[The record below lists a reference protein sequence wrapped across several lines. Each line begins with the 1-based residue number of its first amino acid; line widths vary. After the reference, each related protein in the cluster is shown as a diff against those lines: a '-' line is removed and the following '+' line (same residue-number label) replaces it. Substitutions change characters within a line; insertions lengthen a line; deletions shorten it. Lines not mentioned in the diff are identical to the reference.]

1 METLKKG
8 LSKVKWDF
16 IITSV
21 LMIAVGIL
29 CAVLPTDSANVL
41 CYIFGGMLIIS
52 GTVIMTRYF
61 MLNMMLGGYLLIVSI
76 TMVLG
81 GIFCIVY
88 PQAVQGILTVLF
100 GLFIVIDSINSLSDS
115 IVCAKAKVNSWWIL
129 FVLSLIT
136 AALGIAVMFST
147 FETVM
152 IFAGVSLILEGV
164 KNIVITITFNHK
176 IKTAKKQVQKRIAE
190 LDDDII
196 DI

>member
-115 IVCAKAKVNSWWIL
+115 IVCAKAKVNGWWIL

>member
-115 IVCAKAKVNSWWIL
+115 IVCAK
-129 FVLSLIT
+129 
-136 AALGIAVMFST
+136 
-147 FETVM
+147 ETVM

-164 KNIVITITFNHK
+164 KNIVITITFNHR